1 MAKTC
6 MVQRELRRQ
15 RLVKKYAPLRAELKL
30 KAASL
35 TSTDEERFDA
45 QMKLQKLPRDSAK
58 TRIRNRCEITGR
70 PHGYYRHFGL
80 ARNKLREYA
89 MFGYVPGL
97 RKASW

>member
-6 MVQRELRRQ
+6 MIQRELRRHQ
-15 RLVKKYAPLRAELKL
+15 LVAKYAPLRKNL
-30 KAASL
+30 KAVIASAD
-35 TSTDEERFDA
+35 SSEQDRFDA
-45 QMKLQKLPRDSAK
+45 QMKLQKLPRDSAQ
-58 TRIRNRCEITGR
+58 TRVRNRCKITGR
-70 PHGYYRHFGL
+70 PHGYYRQFGL